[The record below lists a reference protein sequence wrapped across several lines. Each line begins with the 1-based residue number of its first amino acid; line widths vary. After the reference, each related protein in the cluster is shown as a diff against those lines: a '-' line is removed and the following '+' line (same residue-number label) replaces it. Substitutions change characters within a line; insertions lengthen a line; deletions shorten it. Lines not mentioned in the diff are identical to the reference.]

1 MSEKKIKA
9 LWISSWFPN
18 RKHRLLGNFVAKQ
31 AQAVANQCDIAVVF
45 IADDAIVDYE
55 IEISDEDFLKIWVYY
70 PETSNRLVKFFRFT
84 KAWKIG
90 LQELRNCQFKP
101 DIVHLNILNPTGLV
115 ALYLH
120 FFKQIPFVITE
131 HWSGYNR
138 RMPQIIEWHHRWLIR
153 LCSRFSSKI
162 IGMSPFFV
170 ESMRKNGLKGS
181 FEVIPNIINGDVFCP
196 SKSKKEK
203 DVFQILHVSHLWD
216 EHKNI
221 SGILRGIQLLSE
233 KRRDFHLTIVGPIEL
248 HEPYIILSKTLNINH
263 LVTFKSSLSYQETAH
278 EMQQADLFVM
288 LSNREGL
295 PHVLQEALAV
305 GIPVVVSET
314 GGIKDWV
321 TDEQGQVVEIG
332 DITGFSNA
340 IDDVLNHID
349 TFSVE
354 KIRAKVAQECSNKSV
369 SEAIIR
375 VYENVLSVI
384 KNNS

>member
-18 RKHRLLGNFVAKQ
+18 RKDGLLGNFVAKQ

-45 IADDAIVDYE
+45 VSDDAIVDYE
-55 IEISDEDFLKIWVYY
+55 IETSNEDFLKILVYY
-70 PETSNRLVKFFRFT
+70 PKTSNRLMKFFRFM

-90 LQELRNCQFKP
+90 LQELKKHSFKP

-120 FFKQIPFVITE
+120 FFRKIPFVITE

-138 RMPQIIEWHHRWLIR
+138 RMPQMIEWHHRWLIK
-153 LCSRFSSKI
+153 LCGRFSSKI

-170 ESMRKNGLKGS
+170 ESMEINGLNGS

-196 SKSKKEK
+196 PKLKKRNEK
-203 DVFQILHVSHLWD
+203 FQILHVSHLWD

-233 KRRDFHLTIVGPIEL
+233 KRGDFHLTIVGPIER
-248 HEPYIILSKTLNINH
+248 HEPYITLSKTLNINH
-263 LVTFKSSLSYQETAH
+263 LITFKSSLTYEETAH
-278 EMQQADLFVM
+278 QMQKADLFVM

-314 GGIKDWV
+314 GGIRDWV
-321 TDEQGQVVEIG
+321 TSEQGRVVEIG

-340 IDDVLNHID
+340 IDDVLTHID

-354 KIRAKVAQECSNKSV
+354 KIRDEVVQKCSNKSV
-369 SEAIIR
+369 SEAIVK
-375 VYENVLSVI
+375 VYKNVLI
-384 KNNS
+384 K

>member
-1 MSEKKIKA
+1 MNEKKIKA

-45 IADDAIVDYE
+45 IADDAILDYE
-55 IEISDEDFLKIWVYY
+55 IETSNEDFLKVLVYY
-70 PETSNRLVKFFRFT
+70 PKTSNRLMKFFRFM

-90 LQELRNCQFKP
+90 LQALKKHSFKP

-115 ALYLH
+115 ALYLY
-120 FFKQIPFVITE
+120 FFKKIPFIITE

-138 RMPQIIEWHHRWLIR
+138 RMPQIIEWHHRWLIK
-153 LCSRFSSKI
+153 LCGRFSSKI
-162 IGMSPFFV
+162 IGMSSFFV
-170 ESMRKNGLKGS
+170 ESMKINGLKGS
-181 FEVIPNIINGDVFCP
+181 FQVIPNIINGDIFCP

-221 SGILRGIQLLSE
+221 SGILRGVQLLSK
-233 KRRDFHLTIVGPIEL
+233 KRSDFHLTIVGPVEL

-263 LVTFKSSLSYQETAH
+263 LVTFKSSLTYEETAQ

-295 PHVLQEALAV
+295 PVVLQEALAI

-314 GGIKDWV
+314 GGIQDWV
-321 TDEQGQVVEIG
+321 TEEQGRVVKIG

-340 IDDVLNHID
+340 IDDVMNHIV

-354 KIRAKVAQECSNKSV
+354 KIRAEVVQKCSNESV
-369 SEAIIR
+369 SEAIIE
-375 VYENVLSVI
+375 VYKNVLN
-384 KNNS
+384 K

>member
-18 RKHRLLGNFVAKQ
+18 RKDRLLGNFVAKQ
-31 AQAVANQCDIAVVF
+31 AQAVANQCNIAVVF
-45 IADDAIVDYE
+45 ISDDAIVDYE

-70 PETSNRLVKFFRFT
+70 PETSNRLVKVFRFT

-90 LQELRNCQFKP
+90 LQELKRHSFKP

-138 RMPQIIEWHHRWLIR
+138 RIPQIIEWHHQWLIK
-153 LCSRFSSKI
+153 LCGRFSSKI
-162 IGMSPFFV
+162 IGISPFFV
-170 ESMRKNGLKGS
+170 ESMKKNGLNGS

-196 SKSKKEK
+196 PKSKKRNEK
-203 DVFQILHVSHLWD
+203 FQILHVSHLWD

-233 KRRDFHLTIVGPIEL
+233 KRSDFHLTIVGPIEQ
-248 HEPYIILSKTLNINH
+248 HEPHIILSKMLKINH
-263 LVTFKSSLSYQETAH
+263 LVTFKSSLTYQGTAH

-295 PHVLQEALAV
+295 PVVLQEALAV

-314 GGIKDWV
+314 GGIRDWV
-321 TDEQGQVVEIG
+321 TDDQGRVVEIG

-340 IDDVLNHID
+340 LDDVITHID
-349 TFSVE
+349 AFSVE
-354 KIRAKVAQECSNKSV
+354 KIRAEVVQKCSNKIV
-369 SEAIIR
+369 SEAIIQ
-375 VYENVLSVI
+375 VY
-384 KNNS
+384 KNILNK